1 MEFSEPVAV
10 TGAPYLELLIGSAIK
25 DASYYEGSGTAVIRF
40 QYRVANGDND
50 PDGFSVNG
58 SAALKLNGGAIQS
71 VARPT
76 VNANIALSVR
86 LPGNDGGHKVNGV
99 NSRPSFGAESVA
111 WRGYPRSGFA
121 GGDGRRRRVDLQL
134 EPYFGRAAL

>member
-1 MEFSEPVAV
+1 M
-10 TGAPYLELLIGSAIK
+10 
-25 DASYYEGSGTAVIRF
+25 
-40 QYRVANGDND
+40 
-50 PDGFSVNG
+50 NG

-99 NSRPSFGAESVA
+99 NSRPSFGAASVA
-111 WRGYPRSGFA
+111 GQRYTPGVVIPVLDLPA
-121 GGDGRRRRVDLQL
+121 ATGGDGALTYSL
-134 EPYFGRAAL
+134 NHTSGEPPCRQASGASGASGSGSVGGASGVAIPIWMSYHAPGTT